1 MYEEK
6 LKLISK
12 DTLIEKPNERQIFDD
27 IDKET
32 LYDHF
37 IEYKLDKRMLDKIF
51 YAEQYSSNEQNE
63 INQIFRTISK
73 KYDIS
78 MLDIVLFLEN
88 DFGKLKKILSFLD
101 GDSKSLL
108 KKQVS
113 NEYNISVDSNK
124 LYKILR

>member
-12 DTLIEKPNERQIFDD
+12 DTLIEKPNEKQIFDD

-32 LYDHF
+32 LYDYF
-37 IEYKLDKRMLDKIF
+37 LEYKLDKSIFDKIF
-51 YAEQYSSNEQNE
+51 YAETYSTTEQNE

-73 KYDIS
+73 TYDIS
-78 MLDIVLFLEN
+78 MVDIVLFLEN

-108 KKQVS
+108 KKHIS
-113 NEYNISVDSNK
+113 NEYHIKMDSNK